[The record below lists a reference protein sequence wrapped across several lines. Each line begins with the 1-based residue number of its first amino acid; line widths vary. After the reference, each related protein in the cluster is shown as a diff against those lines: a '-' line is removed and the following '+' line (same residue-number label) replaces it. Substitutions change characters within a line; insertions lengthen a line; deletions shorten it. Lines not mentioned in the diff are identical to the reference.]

1 MTFSRNRVWSSR
13 ESSTETACSP
23 TTGSTCR
30 SGWSR
35 ALLVVRGDWPVG
47 VSGKARTR
55 HGPQVSRNVR
65 QRKGLHDGGEDD
77 MGTVL

>member
-1 MTFSRNRVWSSR
+1 MTFSRNCVWSSR

-23 TTGSTCR
+23 KSGSTCR
-30 SGWSR
+30 SGRSR
-35 ALLVVRGDWPVG
+35 A
-47 VSGKARTR
+47 R
-55 HGPQVSRNVR
+55 HGPQVGRNVR